1 MTTVHLPVTAS
12 ELRRCVNEL
21 ESCEVNRTKAT
32 SPMCW
37 CWAAGLIATP
47 VAFFLRCK
55 HGRSVTLLEREL
67 VSRACPAAPN
77 SATAPLSAARWP
89 RCRWPTDA
97 RADWRAR
104 EGTTLSAS
112 TAKASRTVPAWARWS
127 S

>member
-67 VSRACPAAPN
+67 VEPRLSSGTKFGNCAPKCRALAQM
-77 SATAPLSAARWP
+77 PLAN
-89 RCRWPTDA
+89 RCTCRL
-97 RADWRAR
+97 
-104 EGTTLSAS
+104 EG
-112 TAKASRTVPAWARWS
+112 P
-127 S
+127 